1 MAKFIVPTNAT
12 IHAARNFIAKND
24 FFSLTTPTAELEF
37 RPDWMYS
44 EPFAVAMIAA
54 WAEWCKANS
63 LEIRLQNLT
72 KKADYLWRMGLF
84 NHLPFEYPTSRLEH
98 EEAGRFMPIKR
109 VVTNQDVRAAVAD
122 ISALLHLADNP
133 EDLAAVRFCVSELI
147 RNALEHSGSPLGAFV
162 CAQNYSKAKPPRVSI
177 GIADC
182 GIGVSAHLSRVYT
195 QARDNDVAALQLALE
210 PGVTGALP
218 GMYGQSDNAGAGLF
232 FTRSIAK
239 GTGGYFLIYSGS
251 ACYRIKRTKPD
262 DQVLLF
268 PDSFKEPHN
277 LWMFDNRWQGTVVA
291 IEIRT
296 DRIPDFGEYLT
307 WIRQQM
313 PKGER
318 SSRRLRF
325 T

>member
-1 MAKFIVPTNAT
+1 MAGFIVPTNAT
-12 IHAARNFIAKND
+12 IHAAKNFISKND
-24 FFSLTTPTAELEF
+24 FFSRATSTANLEF
-37 RPDWMYS
+37 HPKWMYA
-44 EPFAVAMIAA
+44 EPFAIAMIAA
-54 WAEWCKANS
+54 WAEWCRDNS
-63 LEIRLQNLT
+63 IEIHVRNLT
-72 KKADYLWRMGLF
+72 KSAGYLWRMGLF
-84 NHLPFEYPTSRLEH
+84 NYLSVEYPTSRLEH

-109 VVTNQDVRAAVAD
+109 IISNEDVRAAVAD

-147 RNALEHSGSPLGAFV
+147 RNAIEHSGSPLGAFV
-162 CAQNYSKAKPPRVSI
+162 CAQNYPKANPPRVSI

-182 GIGVSAHLSRVYT
+182 GIGVSAHLGRVYT
-195 QARDNDVAALQLALE
+195 RARDSDAAAIQLALE

-218 GMYGQSDNAGAGLF
+218 GIYGQSDNAGAGLF

-239 GTGGYFLIYSGS
+239 GTGGHFLIYSGS
-251 ACYRIKRTKPD
+251 ACYRIRRTKPD
-262 DQVLLF
+262 EQILLF

-277 LWMFDNRWQGTVVA
+277 LWISNNRWQGTVVA
-291 IEIRT
+291 VEIRT

-313 PKGER
+313 PKGEQP
-318 SSRRLRF
+318 SRRLRF